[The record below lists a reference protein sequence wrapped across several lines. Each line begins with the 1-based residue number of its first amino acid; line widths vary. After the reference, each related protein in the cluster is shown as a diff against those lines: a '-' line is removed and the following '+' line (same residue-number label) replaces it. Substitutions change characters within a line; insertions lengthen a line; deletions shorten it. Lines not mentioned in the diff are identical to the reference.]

1 MASAQERRKIL
12 RLPSNKRT
20 RRQHIMVIPPCTY
33 LLVRRKILRL
43 PCNKR
48 THRQHIIAAPPCENL
63 LVRRKILRL
72 YRAVAIE
79 GMVWGTAVREPFVN
93 LAS

>member
-1 MASAQERRKIL
+1 MNVNFFLGHQCKIL
-12 RLPSNKRT
+12 RLTSEK
-20 RRQHIMVIPPCTY
+20 H
-33 LLVRRKILRL
+33 
-43 PCNKR
+43 
-48 THRQHIIAAPPCENL
+48 THRQHVIAAPPCENL

-79 GMVWGTAVREPFVN
+79 GMVWGTAVLEPFVN